1 MGMQGKAGALERLK
15 SGWEHARRR
24 WWVRWGVDLVVLAVL
39 LTAVAAWQARRLP
52 GAGTPAPAF
61 TLRTLAGETV
71 SLDSLRGKPVVLA
84 FWAPWCGVCG
94 MESSNISRL
103 RSLAGDSAHVVSV
116 ALAYDD
122 EEAVRRFVA
131 KHGVDYPVLLG
142 DDGVQQDWRVDTFPT
157 VVFLS
162 PEGRVERAVV
172 GYTTLAGL
180 SWRLLL

>member
-1 MGMQGKAGALERLK
+1 MKAA
-15 SGWEHARRR
+15 WEHARRR
-24 WWVRWGVDLVVLAVL
+24 WWVRWGVDLLVLAVL
-39 LTAVAAWQARRLP
+39 LAAVMAWQTRRLP
-52 GAGTPAPAF
+52 GAGAPAPDF
-61 TLRTLAGETV
+61 TLRTLSGESV
-71 SLDSLRGKPVVLA
+71 RLEALRGKPVVLA

-94 MESSNISRL
+94 MESSNISQL

-116 ALAYDD
+116 AVAWDD
-122 EEAVRRFVA
+122 EEAVRRFVT

-142 DDGVQQDWRVDTFPT
+142 DDAVQRDWRVDTFPT
-157 VVFLS
+157 VFFVS